1 MADDINDA
9 NDALDLSGL
18 GSFDFTPDWAKGR
31 SDDKSRYARFE
42 GRDDDR
48 ADDRRPSGDRRQSGA
63 RKPFD
68 RERKPFD
75 KERKPFD
82 RERKPFGDRGQR
94 RDDRPRREFVKPL
107 DVDVRILPS
116 QKELGP
122 IIRQLQTKHTAYA
135 LKQLAYLFLDNP
147 SACMLRIASKKDA
160 AEPIL
165 FYQCKVCGFS
175 ALTADEVS
183 AHALTEHLSDYYD
196 VETVD
201 CEPPK
206 GTFTCVAKC
215 GVTGEL
221 LGPPNLHGY
230 DSRIR
235 EMLRTRCPG
244 MSEAAYRARI
254 EMVRDSDTIEQW
266 RAGATK
272 KTVYRRKGEESAVD
286 REAAEA
292 EFRRTILPGLIQS
305 AKTVDMT
312 AEMALKSPCRPLVF
326 ACRDAL
332 AKERRFPASLF
343 YALRGAFHHRKL
355 KFFRANDPRGPE
367 FVVAQDFSPLDVE
380 HVIPELAEL
389 VKFVEEHPCIT
400 QVETVQTL
408 SQGDAAKAEETKKT
422 LAWLIEKGH
431 LVGYFN
437 GVLAIPA
444 QHPKYHPPS
453 PRKAPAKTDAPKA
466 ETPAETPAEPVAE
479 TPVETPAEPAAE
491 APAETPAEPAAEA
504 PAETPTEPVAEAPA
518 ETPAEAPAEPAPTA
532 ES

>member
-48 ADDRRPSGDRRQSGA
+48 SGDRRSSGDRRQSGE
-63 RKPFD
+63 RKPSN

-75 KERKPFD
+75 RERKPFD
-82 RERKPFGDRGQR
+82 RERKPFGDRGPR

-135 LKQLAYLFLDNP
+135 LKQLAYLFLDNQA
-147 SACMLRIASKKDA
+147 ACMLRIVPKKEA

-165 FYQCKVCGFS
+165 FHQCKVCGFS
-175 ALTADEVS
+175 ALTEDEVV
-183 AHALTEHLSDYYD
+183 AHAIAEHLSDYYD
-196 VETVD
+196 SETVD
-201 CEPPK
+201 CEAPK

-235 EMLRTRCPG
+235 EMLRTRCSG

-272 KTVYRRKGEESAVD
+272 KVVYRRKGEETPVD
-286 REAAEA
+286 RDAAEA

-312 AEMALKSPCRPLVF
+312 AEMAMKSPCRPLVF

-380 HVIPELAEL
+380 HVIPELAAL

-400 QVETVQTL
+400 QAETVQTL
-408 SQGDAAKAEETKKT
+408 SQGDAAKAEEIKKT

-453 PRKAPAKTDAPKA
+453 PRKAPAKAAEPKEEEPKA
-466 ETPAETPAEPVAE
+466 EESKVVEESKIEEPKVVEEPKVETPPEVPAEPQSE
-479 TPVETPAEPAAE
+479 SPAES
-491 APAETPAEPAAEA
+491 
-504 PAETPTEPVAEAPA
+504 
-518 ETPAEAPAEPAPTA
+518 TA
-532 ES
+532 D